1 MQPGAI
7 VREAWEL
14 YKGHWRTFAPL
25 ALIVYLVLGL
35 ITLVL
40 GFILGWLGL
49 VISGLASIVG
59 TFWLQGALVEAVR
72 DVRDGKQDLTIGEM
86 FSRVQPRLPALIIAG
101 ILAGLGI
108 ALGLILLIVPG
119 LFLLTIW
126 SLIVPTIVLE
136 GKSAGESFGRS
147 RELVRGHGW
156 QVFGVIVITIAAV
169 IVASIIV
176 GLLTFWLPD
185 DIDTFASDVISN
197 TLVVPFVAVA
207 WTLMYFALAQGRTA
221 EPAPA
226 AGAFSPPPPPP
237 APPSDGPTY
246 P

>member
-14 YKGHWRTFAPL
+14 YKAHWRTFAPL
-25 ALIVYLVLGL
+25 ALIVYIVLGL
-35 ITLVL
+35 ITLVFGL
-40 GFILGWLGL
+40 LLGWLGL
-49 VISGLASIVG
+49 VIGALASIVG
-59 TFWLQGALVEAVR
+59 TFWLQGALVEAVQ
-72 DVRDGKQDLTIGEM
+72 DVRDGKQDLSVGEL
-86 FSRVQPRLPALIIAG
+86 FARVQPRLPALIVAG

-108 ALGLILLIVPG
+108 ALGLVLLIVPG

-147 RELVRGHGW
+147 RELVKGNGW
-156 QVFGVIVITIAAV
+156 SVFGVIAITIGAV

-185 DIDTFASDVISN
+185 GVDSFVSDLISN

-221 EPAPA
+221 APAPA
-226 AGAFSPPPPPP
+226 AEAYTPPPP
-237 APPSDGPTY
+237 PPSDGPTY

>member
-1 MQPGAI
+1 MQPGTV
-7 VREAWEL
+7 VREGWEL
-14 YKGHWRTFAPL
+14 YKAHWRTFVPL
-25 ALIVYLVLGL
+25 ALIVYIVLGL
-35 ITLVL
+35 ITLVFGL
-40 GFILGWLGL
+40 ILGWLGL
-49 VISGLASIVG
+49 VIGALASIVG
-59 TFWLQGALVEAVR
+59 TFWLQGALVEAVQ
-72 DVRDGKQDLTIGEM
+72 DVRDGKQDLSIGEL
-86 FSRVQPRLPALIIAG
+86 FRRVQPRLPALIVAG

-108 ALGLILLIVPG
+108 ALGLVLLIVPG

-147 RELVRGHGW
+147 RELVSGNGW
-156 QVFGVIVITIAAV
+156 SVFGVIAITIGAV

-185 DIDTFASDVISN
+185 GVDSFVGDLISN
-197 TLVVPFVAVA
+197 TVVIPFVACT
-207 WTLMYFALAQGRTA
+207 WTLMYFALAQDRTA
-221 EPAPA
+221 TPA
-226 AGAFSPPPPPP
+226 AETYTPPP

>member
-14 YKGHWRTFAPL
+14 YKAHWRTFAPL
-25 ALIVYLVLGL
+25 ALIVYIVLGL

-49 VISGLASIVG
+49 LISGLASIVG

-72 DVRDGKQDLTIGEM
+72 DVRDGKQDLTIGEL
-86 FSRVQPRLPALIIAG
+86 FARVQPRLPALIVAG
-101 ILAGLGI
+101 LLAGLGI
-108 ALGLILLIVPG
+108 ALGLVLLIVPG

-147 RELVRGHGW
+147 RELVKGNGW
-156 QVFGVIVITIAAV
+156 SVFGVIVITIAAV

-185 DIDTFASDVISN
+185 DVDTFVSDVIAN

-221 EPAPA
+221 APA
-226 AGAFSPPPPPP
+226 AADEAYSPPP
-237 APPSDGPTY
+237 PPSDGPTY

>member
-1 MQPGAI
+1 VEPGAI

-14 YKGHWRTFAPL
+14 YKAHWRTFVPL
-25 ALIVYLVLGL
+25 ALVVYIVLGL
-35 ITLVL
+35 ITLVFGL
-40 GFILGWLGL
+40 LLGWLGL
-49 VISGLASIVG
+49 IIGALASIVG
-59 TFWLQGALVEAVR
+59 TFWLQGALVEAVQ
-72 DVRDGKQDLTIGEM
+72 DVRDGKQDLSIGQL
-86 FSRVQPRLPALIIAG
+86 FGRVQPRLPALIVAG

-147 RELVRGHGW
+147 RELVKGHGW
-156 QVFGVIVITIAAV
+156 QVFGVIAITIGAV

-185 DIDTFASDVISN
+185 GVDSFVSDLISN
-197 TLVVPFVAVA
+197 TVVVPFVAVA
-207 WTLMYFALAQGRTA
+207 WTLMYFALAQGRSA
-221 EPAPA
+221 APA
-226 AGAFSPPPPPP
+226 GAAEAYSPPPPPP
-237 APPSDGPTY
+237 SDSPTY

>member
-14 YKGHWRTFAPL
+14 YKAHWRTFVPL
-25 ALIVYLVLGL
+25 ALIVYIVLGL
-35 ITLVL
+35 VTLVFAL
-40 GFILGWLGL
+40 LLGWLGA
-49 VISGLASIVG
+49 IIGALASIVG
-59 TFWLQGALVEAVR
+59 TFWLQGALVEAVQ
-72 DVRDGKQDLTIGEM
+72 DVRDGKQDLSIGEM
-86 FSRVQPRLPALIIAG
+86 FQRVQPRLPALIVAG

-147 RELVRGHGW
+147 RELVRGNGW
-156 QVFGVIVITIAAV
+156 SVFGVIVITIGAV

-176 GLLTFWLPD
+176 SLLTFWLPNG
-185 DIDTFASDVISN
+185 IDEFARSLISN
-197 TLVVPFVAVA
+197 TVVVPFIACA
-207 WTLMYFALAQGRTA
+207 WTLMYFALAQGRSA
-221 EPAPA
+221 APA
-226 AGAFSPPPPPP
+226 GVPESYSPP
-237 APPSDGPTY
+237 PPSDGPTY
-246 P
+246 R

>member
-14 YKGHWRTFAPL
+14 YKAHWRTFVPL
-25 ALIVYLVLGL
+25 ALIVYIVLGL
-35 ITLVL
+35 VTLVFAL
-40 GFILGWLGL
+40 LLGWLGAL
-49 VISGLASIVG
+49 IGGLASIVG
-59 TFWLQGALVEAVR
+59 TFWLQGALVEAVQ
-72 DVRDGKQDLTIGEM
+72 DVRDGKQDLSIGEL
-86 FSRVQPRLPALIIAG
+86 FQRVQPRLPALIVAG

-108 ALGLILLIVPG
+108 ALGFVLLIIPG

-147 RELVRGHGW
+147 RELVKGHGW
-156 QVFGVIVITIAAV
+156 QVFGVIVITIGAV

-176 GLLTFWLPD
+176 SLLTFWLPD
-185 DIDTFASDVISN
+185 GVDEFARSLISN
-197 TLVVPFVAVA
+197 TVVVPFIACA
-207 WTLMYFALAQGRTA
+207 WTLMYFALAQGRST
-221 EPAPA
+221 APA
-226 AGAFSPPPPPP
+226 GAAEAYSPPPP
-237 APPSDGPTY
+237 PPSDGPTY